1 MHGVKPS
8 RWTMVYFGVALLSLL
23 AAEAAIAGGA
33 LSGAG
38 GVSGPAAL
46 ATVHLVTLGWLTTLM
61 LGALQQFV
69 PVIALRTL
77 QSQAAALLALILIVV
92 GLAAMEDGFL
102 QMGGGA
108 AIWLLPAGGAVAAAG
123 LVTAATNVALTLSRA
138 RPLPFHARFVA
149 AGLAFLALTMLLG
162 LTFAFADAGSGT
174 PLADRL
180 VAFGL
185 PIHVAVGIGGWLTLT
200 AMGVSYKLLAMFSLS
215 PEERG
220 RPGEAALWLSAGG
233 LALAIVTSLIVVLA
247 GWQGATADAL
257 EVVGGLAAA
266 TGVGVFLWDMRRLYR
281 GRKRRQLELNASFGV
296 LALAGF
302 GMAAALSLAALLHPA
317 FSLVKAAAAGMLFLW
332 LGGLGLTQLYKIVP
346 FLTWIERYGPRL
358 GKGPV
363 PRVQDLVVER
373 RTRPFFV
380 LYFVAA
386 AALVAGVAT
395 TVAPLVEGAAAF
407 MFVAT
412 AGIAVDLA
420 RVRLGQPAVKNLDRS
435 A

>member
-8 RWTMVYFGVALLSLL
+8 RWTMAYFGVALISLL

-33 LSGAG
+33 LSGVG
-38 GVSGPAAL
+38 GVSGPVAL

-61 LGALQQFV
+61 LGALQQFA
-69 PVIALRTL
+69 PVIAMRTL
-77 QSQAAALLALILIVV
+77 DSQAAALVALILIVA

-108 AIWLLPAGGAVAAAG
+108 ASWLLPAGGAVAVAG
-123 LVTAATNVALTLSRA
+123 LVTAATNVALTLLKA

-185 PIHVAVGIGGWLTLT
+185 PIHMAVGIGGWLTLT
-200 AMGVSYKLLAMFSLS
+200 AMGVSYKLLAMFTLS

-220 RPGEAALWLSAGG
+220 RPGEATLWLSAGG
-233 LALAIVTSLIVVLA
+233 LGLAIVTSLVAVLA
-247 GWQGATADAL
+247 GWQGGTADAL

-281 GRKRRQLELNASFGV
+281 ARKRRQLELSASCGV
-296 LALAGF
+296 LALVGF
-302 GMAAALSLAALLHPA
+302 GVAAALSLAAFLHPA
-317 FSLVKAAAAGMLFLW
+317 FPLVKGAAAGMLFLW

-346 FLTWIERYGPRL
+346 FLTWIERFGPRL
-358 GKGPV
+358 GQGPV
-363 PRVQDLVVER
+363 PRVQDLVAER
-373 RTRPFFV
+373 RTRPFFL
-380 LYFVAA
+380 LYFAAA
-386 AALVAGVAT
+386 AALVTGVAT
-395 TVAPLVEGAAAF
+395 TAAPLAEGAAAF

-412 AGIAVDLA
+412 AGIAMELA
-420 RVRLGQPAVKNLDRS
+420 RVRFGQPAAKDLDRS

>member
-1 MHGVKPS
+1 MHGVQPS
-8 RWTMVYFGVALLSLL
+8 RWTMAYFGVALVALL
-23 AAEAAIAGGA
+23 AAEAEIARGA
-33 LSGAG
+33 LSGVG

-46 ATVHLVTLGWLTTLM
+46 AAVHLITLGWLTTLM

-69 PVIALRTL
+69 PVIALKTL
-77 QSQAAALLALILIVV
+77 YSQTAALWALILIVA

-102 QMGGGA
+102 QMGGGG
-108 AIWLLPAGGAVAAAG
+108 AIWLLPAGGAVVVAGLITAAA
-123 LVTAATNVALTLSRA
+123 NVALTLLRA

-149 AGLAFLALTMLLG
+149 AGLGFLALTMLLG
-162 LTFAFADAGSGT
+162 LTFAFADADAGA
-174 PLADRL
+174 PLAARL

-220 RPGEAALWLSAGG
+220 RPGDMALWLTAGG
-233 LALAIVTSLIVVLA
+233 LALAVVASLSAVLA
-247 GWQGATADAL
+247 GWQGATIGVL
-257 EVVGGLAAA
+257 EVIGGGATA

-281 GRKRRQLELNASFGV
+281 ARKRRQLELNASCGV

-302 GMAAALSLAALLHPA
+302 GLAAALSLAAFLHPA
-317 FSLVKAAAAGMLFLW
+317 FPLVKGAAAGLLFLW

-346 FLTWIERYGPRL
+346 FLTWIERFGPRL
-358 GKGPV
+358 GQGPV

-380 LYFVAA
+380 LYFAA
-386 AALVAGVAT
+386 AAAIVAGVMT
-395 TVAPLVEGAAAF
+395 TLAPVVEGAAALL
-407 MFVAT
+407 FVAT

-420 RVRLGQPAVKNLDRS
+420 RVRLGRPAVRDLDRS